1 MHAYTYTN
9 THTCVCVC
17 VCVCRERERE
27 REIQLHWFDLLLVK
41 THFWSIYFVPIFIL
55 VPTLVEI
62 KKKKKCFNLYYNIYL
77 KFKHIGQLV
86 LISDRG
92 VEN

>member
-17 VCVCRERERE
+17 VCVCVCIERERERERE
-27 REIQLHWFDLLLVK
+27 REIQLHWFDLLLAK
-41 THFWSIYFVPIFIL
+41 THFWSLYFVPIFIL

-62 KKKKKCFNLYYNIYL
+62 KK
-77 KFKHIGQLV
+77 
-86 LISDRG
+86 
-92 VEN
+92 

>member
-17 VCVCRERERE
+17 VCVCIERERERERE
-27 REIQLHWFDLLLVK
+27 REIQLHWFDLLLAK
-41 THFWSIYFVPIFIL
+41 THFWSLCFVPIFIL

-62 KKKKKCFNLYYNIYL
+62 KK
-77 KFKHIGQLV
+77 
-86 LISDRG
+86 
-92 VEN
+92 